1 MTLLN
6 PEITVVI
13 WGKTYS
19 NITYGI
25 SVQSFLMRRSWCH
38 HKFKTTALYPKTPLK
53 IAPTAAF
60 YLWRPKNYSIL
71 QSGCFRDLDRPGL
84 KYRVSSLWSQD
95 CCFWKVVELVW
106 RRRVHRP
113 CYKEL
118 AFIRSNFNQ
127 LQLVW
132 LFQTRLR
139 HNQLYFRPLFT
150 HFTFS
155 SLFLAVQNSS
165 IGDLVTNSLTH

>member
-1 MTLLN
+1 MRQLPKKHINYHISEDQQLKYDFI
-6 PEITVVI
+6 EITVVI

-84 KYRVSSLWSQD
+84 KYRVSSLWSQN
-95 CCFWKVVELVW
+95 CCFLKSCRIGLEEKSA
-106 RRRVHRP
+106 P
-113 CYKEL
+113 CYKEF
-118 AFIRSNFNQ
+118 AFIRSNFDQ
-127 LQLVW
+127 L
-132 LFQTRLR
+132 
-139 HNQLYFRPLFT
+139 
-150 HFTFS
+150 
-155 SLFLAVQNSS
+155 
-165 IGDLVTNSLTH
+165 